1 MLIPPET
8 PNFSPPSYTAFSPK
22 TVLEYL
28 EFWKQFK
35 EYYSRMYVYSLQQV
49 EYFQA
54 KLDQEGK

>member
-8 PNFSPPSYTAFSPK
+8 PNVRSPSYTPIPK
-22 TVLEYL
+22 NDLEFLEY
-28 EFWKQFK
+28 WKQFK